1 MVYIPNHIVE
11 KLDAV
16 NVYDVAEKLG
26 IAVSRNLALCF
37 IHQDHHPSLHFKK
50 STNSWKC
57 WLTRQSPWRSNQTP
71 TIPDRKRTECP
82 LPHAVGF

>member
-26 IAVSRNLALCF
+26 IAVSRNLAQLQISVAYFCSIGLYF
-37 IHQDHHPSLHFKK
+37 L
-50 STNSWKC
+50 
-57 WLTRQSPWRSNQTP
+57 
-71 TIPDRKRTECP
+71 
-82 LPHAVGF
+82 V